1 MVENI
6 VHGRKRLF
14 ETGEIRKE
22 FMKIFISLVFNL
34 EDI

>member
-1 MVENI
+1 MVEKI

-14 ETGEIRKE
+14 ETAKIRKE
-22 FMKIFISLVFNL
+22 FMKIFISFVFDL